1 MINPDLLL
9 SIRSGTACC
18 NPVDYDA
25 AKVSLPT
32 MVQYKLD
39 GVRVLYVPGE
49 GFFSRDGNR
58 WHDAK
63 VAHITPP
70 PCKYVLDGEFYCH
83 GMPFQ
88 DIAAAV
94 AVMSYE
100 VTPYT
105 SRIRFHVFDFIAK
118 SMAFRA
124 RQEHLDIVFTETCRN
139 TTRVRAHECN
149 CVQTIM
155 SQFNAAV
162 ASGYEGIVLR
172 NPFNGYRA
180 GKSQDAVRM
189 KAWLEE
195 PFEVTGIVEGKGKYK
210 GMVGALICKTKSGKF
225 FKADGFSDEARRDWY
240 VAPPVGRMVEVRF
253 LQYSSAG
260 IPMKPKFLKFA
271 PL

>member
-1 MINPDLLL
+1 MIHPDLLL

-39 GVRVLYVPGE
+39 GVRGLFVPGD
-49 GFFSRDGNR
+49 GFYSRDGNR
-58 WHDAK
+58 WFDGK
-63 VAHITPP
+63 VAHIKPP

-88 DIAAAV
+88 EIAAAM

-100 VTPYT
+100 VTPNQ
-105 SRIRFHVFDFIAK
+105 SRIKFHVFDFIAK
-118 SMAFRA
+118 GMSFRA
-124 RQEHLDIVFTETCRN
+124 RQEQLGIMFTQSSAGTARI
-139 TTRVRAHECN
+139 RATECN
-149 CVQTIM
+149 CVPAVM
-155 SQFNAAV
+155 GQFNAAV
-162 ASGYEGIVLR
+162 ASGYEGVVLR

-195 PFEVTGIVEGKGKYK
+195 PFEVVGVSPGKGKYA
-210 GMVGALICKTKSGKF
+210 GMVGALICKTAGSKF
-225 FKADGFSDEARRDWY
+225 FKADGFSDEARHDWM
-240 VAPPVGRMVEVRF
+240 ANPPIGRIVEIRF
-253 LQYSSAG
+253 LQYSSVG

-271 PL
+271 PI